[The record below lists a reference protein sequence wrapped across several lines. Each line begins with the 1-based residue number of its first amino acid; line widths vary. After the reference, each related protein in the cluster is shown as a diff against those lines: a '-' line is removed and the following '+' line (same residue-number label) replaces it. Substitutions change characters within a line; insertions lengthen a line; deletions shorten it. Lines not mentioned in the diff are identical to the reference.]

1 MNGNDL
7 VWQSS
12 ASDGGGDSLASL
24 ELHNVMS
31 ASMGMDLPGTPM
43 FESNSPH
50 AEGVQKGTECT
61 ASGVPQ
67 ETCPGP
73 ETRRIPP
80 APHCT
85 AVQSVTEWQWTTQP
99 PPANRLG

>member
-7 VWQSS
+7 VWQSA

-31 ASMGMDLPGTPM
+31 ASMVLPGTPM

-67 ETCPGP
+67 ETCGPGDP
-73 ETRRIPP
+73 ENSTRP
-80 APHCT
+80 ALHCR
-85 AVQSVTEWQWTTQP
+85 AVSH
-99 PPANRLG
+99 